1 MDQVKIGQYIAGK
14 RKGLGLTQRQLAE
27 KLGMSDKSVSK
38 WERGVCLPDVS
49 VYSDLCMILG
59 ISINEFLAGEDI
71 VKEDMIQK
79 SEENIIGV
87 VTDSKFRQKRLK
99 VIICGLLILTI
110 LTLAFL
116 GTMIFRNFIPQNYI
130 MAVDRESIEVK
141 TAELLSGA
149 DGAFLYQYVTSEE
162 FDTLNVW
169 ISEYHAGELVSKEKM
184 DISYGGI
191 LSPHEGKIIL
201 VPDFED
207 FIVKLVI
214 ADDGAKLS
222 TEFPILE
229 NVESREYYG
238 RSASEIRE
246 KKDIHYNEEQGI
258 LALIYDNDELSV
270 VPIQDF
276 MDGNTENLSY
286 DDYVY
291 YISVQFCK

>member
-99 VIICGLLILTI
+99 VIICGLLIFTI
-110 LTLAFL
+110 LAFTFI
-116 GTMIFRNFIPQNYI
+116 GTMIFRNYIPQNYI
-130 MAVDRESIEVK
+130 MAVDRDSIEVK

-169 ISEYHAGELVSKEKM
+169 ISEYHSGELVSKEKM

-191 LSPHEGKIIL
+191 QSPHEGKIII
-201 VPDFED
+201 VPHFED
-207 FIVKLVI
+207 FTVKLVL
-214 ADDGAKLS
+214 ADDGARLS

>member
-99 VIICGLLILTI
+99 VIICGLLIFTI
-110 LTLAFL
+110 LAFTFI
-116 GTMIFRNFIPQNYI
+116 GTMIFRNYIPQNYI
-130 MAVDRESIEVK
+130 MAVDRDSIEVK

-191 LSPHEGKIIL
+191 QSPHEGKIIL